1 MRVSHEEEEKVPLH
15 YALRGV
21 GTLTLEAFADVRRK
35 MALGDVVMF
44 FFIVAFVRQYLWVVE
59 DNASAWYLTLPVSF
73 IAWFFYVA
81 TREDPAEKTKLPFW
95 VVVALP
101 LLLVYALRVAFP
113 DLSFDVLSYRLFHG
127 ERSLRGPLLQAGDF
141 FPTAVPL
148 NPVADMAQGIFRHLF
163 GYRLGTLVN
172 LLALVWAGQIVD
184 RILHKLIAGAWPRAV
199 CVLLVLF
206 AEHVLFEIST
216 YMVDLLALPLMLEA
230 TYLTLRANEAK
241 NRRLNLVHIAF
252 LLGASAAFKFT
263 NLAAVVPL
271 IFICTYKALRYG
283 WFSRTQLLTTAMLA
297 LIAFVAPL
305 LPFSIYIYSLTGN
318 PVFPIANVFFK
329 SPYWPT
335 HGGWDARWGPHNFW
349 ETLIWPVLSWLK
361 PERHS
366 ELAVYSGRLALGFI
380 VAIVGLMVAWRN
392 VTVRT
397 LCFVSL
403 ASSLLWSAAGM
414 GYSRYGL
421 YQEMLAGITAF
432 AVAATLAGDVFKSS
446 FSWKTAVAAIIC
458 VVLLGQT
465 VMACQYVRHKEW
477 GGRTTLIADGRSYAR
492 EAKFM
497 LRDRNL
503 ASYLSDEQHAV
514 LDGVHVWLETCP
526 QSTAF
531 EALLKPQ
538 APIIAARQPEY
549 FFTRESRRQFVR
561 KVEELPG
568 EKMFSLC
575 MKEYLT
581 PAQQAIATRGLQ
593 VGRVIPLDLAFFSPD
608 NRIGLILIEVLRPVD
623 SEARQK
629 FQSSWMNAAF
639 PDSDYREQIVALNA
653 PSAMRPGEK
662 VTVRFKIKNLGY
674 STWPA
679 IGNKEGRYQVNL
691 RNRWLNAAG
700 NGEVNSLDGGTAM
713 QADLAPGKEAELP
726 LTITAPSAAGQYIV
740 EVDMVHEG
748 VTWFYERGATP
759 LRLRVRIEP

>member
-1 MRVSHEEEEKVPLH
+1 MRS
-15 YALRGV
+15 A
-21 GTLTLEAFADVRRK
+21 GTLTARAFAEVRRK
-35 MALGDVVMF
+35 IAFGDVVMF
-44 FFIVAFVRQYLWVVE
+44 FFIVAFVRQYLWIVE
-59 DNASAWYLTLPVSF
+59 DNASAWYLTLPVSVL
-73 IAWFFYVA
+73 AWFVYVA
-81 TREDPAEKTKLPFW
+81 TREDVAEKTKLPFW
-95 VVVALP
+95 IVVAFP

-127 ERSLRGPLLQAGDF
+127 ERSLRGPLLQVGDF

-148 NPVADMAQGIFRHLF
+148 NPVADMAQGIFRHLL

-184 RILHKLIAGAWPRAV
+184 RILRPMVAGAWTRAA
-199 CVLLVLF
+199 CVLLVIF

-230 TYLTLRANEAK
+230 TYLTLHANEAK
-241 NRRLNLVHIAF
+241 NRRLNLVHIAL
-252 LLGASAAFKFT
+252 LLGAAAAFKFT

-271 IFICTYKALRYG
+271 IVVCTYKALRHR
-283 WFSRTQLLTTAMLA
+283 WFSRTELLTTAVLA
-297 LIAFVAPL
+297 LIVFMAPL
-305 LPFSIYIYSLTGN
+305 LPFSIYIYRLTGN
-318 PVFPIANVFFK
+318 PVFPIANVFFR

-349 ETLIWPVLSWLK
+349 ETLIWPVLSWFK

-380 VAIVGLMVAWRN
+380 VALVGLVLAWRN
-392 VTVRT
+392 LTVRT
-397 LCFVSL
+397 LCFLSL

-432 AVAATLAGDVFKSS
+432 AVAATLVGSMAKIT
-446 FSWKTAVAAIIC
+446 FSWKTAVAAVIC
-458 VVLLGQT
+458 VMLLAQSLL
-465 VMACQYVRHKEW
+465 ACQYVRHKEW

-492 EAKFM
+492 EAKFI

-503 ASYLSDEQHAV
+503 SGYLGDDQRAV
-514 LDGVHVWLETCP
+514 LDGVRVWLETCP
-526 QSTAF
+526 QSTGF
-531 EALLKPQ
+531 QTLLKPNV
-538 APIIAARQPEY
+538 PTIAARQPEY

-561 KVEELPG
+561 MVEELPG

-581 PAQQAIATRGLQ
+581 PAKQAIATRGLE
-593 VGRVIPLDLAFFSPD
+593 VGRVTPLDLPFFSPD
-608 NRIGLILIEVLRPVD
+608 NRIGLILIEILRPAD
-623 SEARQK
+623 NEARQK

-653 PSAMRPGEK
+653 PSVMRPSEK
-662 VTVRFKIKNLGY
+662 LTVRFKIKNLGY

-679 IGNKEGRYQVNL
+679 VGNKEGRYQVNI
-691 RNRWLNAAG
+691 RNRWLNSEG
-700 NGEVNSLDGGTAM
+700 TTEVNSLDGGTAM
-713 QADLAPGKEAELP
+713 QADLAPGKEVELP
-726 LTITAPSAAGQYIV
+726 LSITAPSAAGDYIV

-759 LRLRVRIEP
+759 LRLRVRVEP